1 MFQQLLQ
8 NTLEIK
14 RIIIYFESEITFRP
28 TILVN
33 YTKLLPMNNKNLTLL
48 ALLATDNGDGRGP
61 LVSKRRHASSTSLV
75 MMRRK
80 GGITNFILALLFAIS
95 ICSSITGV
103 NGAELEQEDN
113 RLVPSIFHDQVN
125 IFVFSSDNPIG
136 A

>member
-1 MFQQLLQ
+1 M
-8 NTLEIK
+8 
-14 RIIIYFESEITFRP
+14 
-28 TILVN
+28 
-33 YTKLLPMNNKNLTLL
+33 
-48 ALLATDNGDGRGP
+48 
-61 LVSKRRHASSTSLV
+61 SKRRHASSTSLV

>member
-1 MFQQLLQ
+1 M
-8 NTLEIK
+8 
-14 RIIIYFESEITFRP
+14 
-28 TILVN
+28 
-33 YTKLLPMNNKNLTLL
+33 
-48 ALLATDNGDGRGP
+48 
-61 LVSKRRHASSTSLV
+61 SKRRHASSTSLV

-80 GGITNFILALLFAIS
+80 GGITNFILLALLFAIS